1 MGCQCNKNQNEE
13 EINDELIKKN
23 SLEEGNELEQDQ
35 DNNNYDQKEEGLF
48 GLTNQENIDPAQQG
62 ILNNENNLNARE
74 EEEEHENENEEKEQ
88 DIEEKENN
96 DNEDHKFED
105 KNRKY
110 SSYPQKMLELI
121 NKIREDPVSYADII
135 EDSISNI
142 LEDQNEEDEN
152 KPKIIY
158 KKKVK
163 VALTR
168 GEPAFKEAAEKLR
181 NLTSLPPLEFKN
193 DICVPLPDTEEEI
206 RNPSYLKEH
215 VNILRKTEKID
226 VFFKDLIKIPEV
238 SALLMIVDDN
248 SKNPGKKRQAVLN
261 KNFKYIG
268 ISSKFIGKTFIAYFT
283 FSTE

>member
-74 EEEEHENENEEKEQ
+74 EAEEHENENEEKEQ
-88 DIEEKENN
+88 EDNN

-168 GEPAFKEAAEKLR
+168 GEPAFREAAEKLR

-193 DICVPLPDTEEEI
+193 DICVPLPETEEEI

-215 VNILRKTEKID
+215 VNILRKSEKID
-226 VFFKDLIKIPEV
+226 VFFKDLVKIPEV
-238 SALLMIVDDN
+238 SALLMIVDD
-248 SKNPGKKRQAVLN
+248 SAKNPGKKRQAVLN

-268 ISSKFIGKTFIAYFT
+268 ISSKFVGRTFIAYFT
-283 FSTE
+283 FSSE

>member
-88 DIEEKENN
+88 EDNN

-168 GEPAFKEAAEKLR
+168 GEPAFRESAEKLR

-226 VFFKDLIKIPEV
+226 VFFKDLVKIPEV
-238 SALLMIVDDN
+238 SALLMIVDD
-248 SKNPGKKRQAVLN
+248 SAKNPGKKRQAVLN

-268 ISSKFIGKTFIAYFT
+268 ISSKFVGRTFIAYFT
-283 FSTE
+283 FSSE

>member
-1 MGCQCNKNQNEE
+1 MGCQCNDNQNEE
-13 EINDELIKKN
+13 DINDELIKKN
-23 SLEEGNELEQDQ
+23 SLEEGNELEKDQ
-35 DNNNYDQKEEGLF
+35 DNNIDQKEEGLF
-48 GLTNQENIDPAQQG
+48 GLINQENMDPTQQQG
-62 ILNNENNLNARE
+62 ILNNNENNLNTRE
-74 EEEEHENENEEKEQ
+74 EEDHENEEKE
-88 DIEEKENN
+88 EENDEKDNFDNKEKNV
-96 DNEDHKFED
+96 D

-110 SSYPQKMLELI
+110 SNYPQKMLELI

-135 EDSISNI
+135 EDSILNI

-193 DICVPLPDTEEEI
+193 DICVPLPDIEEEI

>member
-1 MGCQCNKNQNEE
+1 MGCQCNNNQNEE
-13 EINDELIKKN
+13 DINDELIKKN
-23 SLEEGNELEQDQ
+23 SLEEGNELEKDQ
-35 DNNNYDQKEEGLF
+35 DNNIDQKEEGLF
-48 GLTNQENIDPAQQG
+48 GLINQENMDPTQQQG
-62 ILNNENNLNARE
+62 ILNNNENNLNTRE
-74 EEEEHENENEEKEQ
+74 EEDHENEEKE
-88 DIEEKENN
+88 EENDEKDNFDNKEKNV
-96 DNEDHKFED
+96 D

-110 SSYPQKMLELI
+110 SNYPQKMLELI

-135 EDSISNI
+135 EDSILNI